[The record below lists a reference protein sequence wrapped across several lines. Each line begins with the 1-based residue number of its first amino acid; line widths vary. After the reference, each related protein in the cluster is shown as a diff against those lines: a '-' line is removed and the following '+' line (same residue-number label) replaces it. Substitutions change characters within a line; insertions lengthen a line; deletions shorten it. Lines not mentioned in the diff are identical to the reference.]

1 MIMEGLVQKMH
12 TVWISC
18 PLCSVS
24 IKHSVPKDDD
34 YQEIDLCSRCKSLC
48 EKCETNQSLVDS
60 NLCHKCTMYSK
71 NKNTDY
77 FGELSI
83 DTNPTAFLVESS
95 NIQDTEE
102 IIEDNEVILNS
113 NFLKENESNLIQIDY
128 QKCQLIDKHCIKHP
142 VDSVDAPINR
152 NIGNKSVEIIVEGL
166 KDFVDA
172 NTVILDLGSGSGKTI
187 TKLATLLNT
196 TAVGIECD
204 KLRHECSMVNLS
216 SILKHIDDSVTFIQ
230 GDIEMYFNSFNGY
243 SIIYMFDTAYP
254 TSTIQKI
261 MDLFNNSSSIKAIV
275 CNSKLDQIGFN
286 VTLSKSLGSLS
297 AGNTSRNF
305 YIYQSN
311 LVSENFT
318 LDDQNDK
325 DIQIARSTRR
335 IELANT
341 TSKSFLSKS
350 RNDKLNEQK
359 KSKEVYLLLQKSPT
373 TINGIKFAKVD
384 QVVGSTDKQSCYIV
398 YNRQDLSI
406 TNKFEY
412 GAIIWNSKYL
422 GVITPCYDG
431 NEEILVRIIHY
442 VVGPVYEAIIYNI
455 RSDLFRKLSVR
466 SLFSNLQFNHEI
478 PFPDEINMIEVMSKY
493 RKQYPIHESSDEADV
508 EVLSA
513 SRKRKINQPFS
524 PNVTIVKRVNAST
537 TATKSKS
544 ELTELQ
550 NKVIDIEEENKSLKR
565 KAAEFEKELLKKSR
579 IADNKK
585 TINDDRIS
593 LEIEFKNKE
602 FDKELKR
609 LTLEKEKEIREL
621 KLEQE
626 REMRKLIKDQIRESR
641 HENRRR
647 ELEER
652 DRMKLELSE
661 ERESK
666 RKSEIEVEKLRQSK
680 DILYQKMFDMQED
693 KYQDVRAD
701 SKTYHDKLLEVTN
714 KIIEKLN

>member
-1 MIMEGLVQKMH
+1 
-12 TVWISC
+12 
-18 PLCSVS
+18 
-24 IKHSVPKDDD
+24 
-34 YQEIDLCSRCKSLC
+34 
-48 EKCETNQSLVDS
+48 
-60 NLCHKCTMYSK
+60 MYSK

-83 DTNPTAFLVESS
+83 DTSPTAFLVESN
-95 NIQDTEE
+95 NIQDTQET
-102 IIEDNEVILNS
+102 IEDNEVLLNS

-142 VDSVDAPINR
+142 VDSVDAPINGT
-152 NIGNKSVEIIVEGL
+152 IGNKSVEIIVEGL

-216 SILKHIDDSVTFIQ
+216 SILKHIDVSVIFIQ

-524 PNVTIVKRVNAST
+524 PNVTIVKRVNTST